1 MKSLAQIFTL
11 VALLALTGAAQAQT
25 TLDFEALPN
34 PSNGSFTNQ
43 GVSITE
49 DGFTL
54 TALQHNQYGFASIA
68 SDGANI
74 SLNYTGSV
82 ALFNNTIGGVTRLT
96 QDNGNPFTLNSI
108 DLANL
113 FLQPV
118 RPGGDSVDFTG
129 DVQGGGMV
137 TQSFTLAASNALQTF
152 AFNASF
158 TNLLSVSFTQD
169 GLLNQFDNIVV
180 NGGTPVPEPGSV
192 ALLVGAGI
200 GGVTLRRRKK

>member
-25 TLDFEALPN
+25 TLDFNTLPN
-34 PSNGSFTNQ
+34 PSNGDNDQ

-54 TALQHNQYGFASIA
+54 TDLAPDPFGFASIA

-113 FLQPV
+113 FLQFV

-129 DVQGGGMV
+129 DVQGGGIV

-180 NGGTPVPEPGSV
+180 NGGTPVPEPGSM

-200 GGVTLRRRKK
+200 GGVMLRRRKK

>member
-1 MKSLAQIFTL
+1 MKSLARSLTL

-34 PSNGSFTNQ
+34 PSNGDNDQ

-54 TALQHNQYGFASIA
+54 TDLAPDPFGFASIA
-68 SDGANI
+68 PDGANF

-82 ALFNNTIGGVTRLT
+82 ALLNNDIGGVTRLT

-113 FLQPV
+113 FLQFV

-129 DVQGGGMV
+129 DVQGGGIV

-180 NGGTPVPEPGSV
+180 NGGTPVPEPGSM

-200 GGVTLRRRKK
+200 GGVMLRRRKK

>member
-1 MKSLAQIFTL
+1 MKSLAQSFTL

-34 PSNGSFTNQ
+34 PSNGFFTNQ

-54 TALQHNQYGFASIA
+54 TALPPNQYGFASLA
-68 SDGANI
+68 PNTN
-74 SLNYTGSV
+74 LNYTGSV

-129 DVQGGGMV
+129 DVQGGGIV
-137 TQSFTLAASNALQTF
+137 TQSFTLATSDALQTF

-200 GGVTLRRRKK
+200 GGMILKRRRK